1 MRWNDRGA
9 ITIHVAIALIALI
22 TFTSIVV
29 DYGVMWV
36 SRTQAQA
43 AADAGA
49 LAGALSLLY
58 DPSATTQATAAAQHF
73 ASENVVWGEATA
85 NTDIVVSPLPFNC
98 PDGVPSCIRVDVMRG
113 QPDRD
118 GGAHSNT
125 LPTYF
130 AKMAGVNSQ
139 GVRATATAQVAAG
152 NAVQCIKPWV
162 VSDKWTDNS
171 PGGLVSGAWDQSDTF
186 DPAVDTY
193 TARGFS
199 AATDVG
205 LELMLKGEGHDW
217 SSGWTLEI
225 ELGGGNGG
233 NVYNDEIRG
242 CPPWVK
248 TIGLWQSPTPCNG
261 VPDQDEE
268 KGCLNVKTGVKQGPT
283 IDGVH
288 YLVSLDPG
296 ASWDTT
302 NSRVTGGCTSAG
314 TCSTANPL
322 GVGISPRIVPLAL
335 FDPGSYAAL
344 GCSGNNCMARVMNLL
359 GFFVEGMCDEVF
371 VTPPVWCGTG
381 SEPSKTVVGRLMA
394 YPGQAR
400 SASGSAGPET
410 FLKITRLIR

>member
-22 TFTSIVV
+22 TFCSIVV

-36 SRTQAQA
+36 SRTQAQT

-58 DPSATTQATAAAQHF
+58 DPSATTQATAVAQHF
-73 ASENVVWGEATA
+73 ASQNVVWGEATA
-85 NTDIVVSPLPFNC
+85 NTDILVSPLPFNC

-113 QPDRD
+113 QPDRN

-152 NAVQCIKPWV
+152 NALECIKPWV
-162 VSDKWTDNS
+162 VVDKWVETTA
-171 PGGLVSGAWDQSDTF
+171 GGLNPSGWDQEDVFTPGV
-186 DPAVDTY
+186 DPYVKP
-193 TARGFS
+193 GFS

-205 LELMLKGEGHDW
+205 MQLMLKGDGHDW
-217 SSGWTLEI
+217 SSGWSLEI
-225 ELGGGNGG
+225 ELGGGNGAAPYR
-233 NVYNDEIRG
+233 NEIQG
-242 CPPWVK
+242 CPSYVPTVGLYK
-248 TIGLWQSPTPCNG
+248 TGTVCDSTVDANP
-261 VPDQDEE
+261 VA
-268 KGCLNVKTGVKQGPT
+268 GCLAVRTGVRQGPT
-283 IDGVH
+283 SKQGVD
-288 YLVSLDPG
+288 YLVGLDSG

-302 NSRVTGGCTSAG
+302 QNKVVGGCTAAG
-314 TCSTANPL
+314 DCASVNPL
-322 GVGISPRIVPLAL
+322 GTPLSPRVIPLAL
-335 FDPGSYAAL
+335 FDPVAYAATS
-344 GCSGNNCMARVMNLL
+344 CNGNPCVARVTNLL
-359 GFFVEGMCDEVF
+359 GFFLEGMCDEVF
-371 VTPPVWCGTG
+371 ATPPTWCGNQ
-381 SEPSKTVVGRLMA
+381 PSQTVVGRLMP
-394 YPGQAR
+394 YPGEAR